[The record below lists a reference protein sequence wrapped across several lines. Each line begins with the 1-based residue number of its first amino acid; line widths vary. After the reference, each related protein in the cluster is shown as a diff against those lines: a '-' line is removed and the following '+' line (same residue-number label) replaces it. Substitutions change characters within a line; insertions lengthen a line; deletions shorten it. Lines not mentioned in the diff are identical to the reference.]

1 MKHLLIVVLMLFT
14 SSAFAFTGSHGSNHH
29 NTTNNQGGQGG
40 DGGQGGLGVGYGG
53 NATAIAVGAAN
64 AVSKSSAQANSKS
77 NSYSSSNAQQQQ
89 GQIQGQQQGQILR
102 NQNRSSSNNNG
113 GNVQI
118 TNVHRKNLRNAPSFG
133 LPAAFPT
140 AVCQGTAAAGF
151 SFWLGG
157 GAVAGTITIEECMK
171 LETIRVGTIML
182 QNSVTVGAAEAQE
195 QANIQVFCLTKYG
208 SLTGLCGGN
217 GDTAAADI
225 EPAAKVVSVVEPV
238 KVAGIPDVTHEP
250 EVKRAKIWFFGL

>member
-1 MKHLLIVVLMLFT
+1 MKHLLVVVLLLFT
-14 SSAFAFTGSHGSNHH
+14 SSVFAQDGIHNNHH
-29 NTTNNQGGQGG
+29 NNVAIGAGGQGG
-40 DGGQGGLGVGYGG
+40 AGGIGYGG
-53 NATAIAVGAAN
+53 AGGKATAIAIGAAN
-64 AVSKSSAQANSKS
+64 AVSKSSSKS

-89 GQIQGQQQGQILR
+89 GQIQGQQQGQVLR

-113 GNVQI
+113 GNVAI
-118 TNVHRKNLRNAPSFG
+118 TDLHRKNLRNAPSFG

-182 QNSVTVGAAEAQE
+182 QNAVTSDAALAQE
-195 QANIQVFCLTKYG
+195 AANIQVFCLTKYG

-217 GDTAAADI
+217 GNTAAADI